1 MPSLSSG
8 IAAPAAFPAVAVTP
22 SNRVRNR
29 QNGLAWWR
37 SLAVQR
43 EITGLSCRLNTSQDR
58 KEVNAMDDIL
68 DLQKLAVPDAEFFF
82 GNSCSSSASNCCNG
96 KELSPA

>member
-1 MPSLSSG
+1 
-8 IAAPAAFPAVAVTP
+8 
-22 SNRVRNR
+22 
-29 QNGLAWWR
+29 
-37 SLAVQR
+37 
-43 EITGLSCRLNTSQDR
+43 
-58 KEVNAMDDIL
+58 MDDIL